1 MKSRFFTSAKTNTL
15 ANLVGEVLLNVAP
28 FIWFYFLNKYQG
40 SESVAEFAVLGSL
53 YAFGK
58 SFIEFGMNN
67 EAIAEVAA
75 GNKYVVME
83 VILARLFLTFV
94 LFLAFLGCSVF
105 FDTRQYLFLSLLPLL
120 VIPFSVDWVFK
131 AQQQSYLN
139 VIAAGCSFVLSFIP
153 VIFLGVGVFQ
163 LLISKLIWM
172 VIYALVIYV
181 FFLRCEQYGTYFKWP
196 ASLKHLLI
204 VALDKIKACWSYA
217 LSSLVVTGSQNVP
230 ILLVAYW
237 MNASDAGYFSFFIKL
252 YGIFLIFKY
261 VMMVSFLPKLA
272 RLFKEEKNS
281 AIAELLR
288 GTALGFLAV
297 FCLLILLYYF
307 KDLAFAFLGFDLS
320 EFNYLTPFVM
330 VLMMA
335 AMVSWLYIYLP
346 SLLILQHR
354 RNNFLLAVSI
364 GMFTSSGALALLN
377 YVGMLNLLNSA
388 IAIVL
393 SEVAVLIY
401 LIYVLRLEL
410 FQWKYRYD

>member
-1 MKSRFFTSAKTNTL
+1 MKSRFFTLAKTNTL

-28 FIWFYFLNKYQG
+28 FIWFYLLNKYQG

-83 VILARLFLTFV
+83 VILARLFLTFI

-131 AQQQSYLN
+131 AQQKSYLN

-181 FFLRCEQYGTYFKWP
+181 FFLRREQYGTYFKWP

-217 LSSLVVTGSQNVP
+217 ISSLVVTGSQNVP

-307 KDLAFAFLGFDLS
+307 KDLGFAFLGFDLS

-364 GMFTSSGALALLN
+364 GMFTSSGVLALFN

>member
-1 MKSRFFTSAKTNTL
+1 MKSRFFTSAKSNTL
-15 ANLVGEVLLNVAP
+15 ANLVSEILLNVAP
-28 FIWFYFLNKYQG
+28 FIWFYLLNKYKG

-75 GNKYVVME
+75 GNKYIVME
-83 VILARLFLTFV
+83 VILVRLFLTFI

-120 VIPFSVDWVFK
+120 VIPFSVDWIFK
-131 AQQQSYLN
+131 AQQKSYLN

-153 VIFLGVGVFQ
+153 VILLGVGLFQ
-163 LLISKLIWM
+163 LLLAKLIWM

-181 FFLRCEQYGTYFKWP
+181 FFLRCEQYGAYCKWP
-196 ASLKHLLI
+196 ASLKHLLL

-217 LSSLVVTGSQNVP
+217 LSSLIVTGSQNGP

-252 YGIFLIFKY
+252 YAVFLIFKY

-288 GTALGFLAV
+288 GTVLGFLAV

-330 VLMMA
+330 VLMIA

-346 SLLILQHR
+346 SLLIIQHR
-354 RNNFLLAVSI
+354 RSNFLLAVSI
-364 GMFTSSGALALLN
+364 GMFTSNGALALLN

>member
-1 MKSRFFTSAKTNTL
+1 VKSRFFTLAKTNTL

-28 FIWFYFLNKYQG
+28 FIWFYLLNKYQG

-83 VILARLFLTFV
+83 VILARLFLTFI

-131 AQQQSYLN
+131 AQQKSYLN

-181 FFLRCEQYGTYFKWP
+181 FFLRREQYGTYFKWP

-217 LSSLVVTGSQNVP
+217 ISSLVVTGSQNVP

-307 KDLAFAFLGFDLS
+307 KDLGFAFLGFDLS

-364 GMFTSSGALALLN
+364 GMFTSSGVLALFN

>member
-83 VILARLFLTFV
+83 VILARLFLTFI